1 MTTPPGPN
9 LPTPPNIPPSSA
21 SEELSA
27 TPGQSG
33 AQLSHSPFAKMFPGG
48 ATPQQLTLF
57 VNNYLKMMITQFQ
70 QQNQSWQRSQQQLQ
84 QIEEGNDPD

>member
-9 LPTPPNIPPSSA
+9 LPTPPNIPPSA
-21 SEELSA
+21 AQELSA
-27 TPGQSG
+27 TPGQAG
-33 AQLSHSPFAKMFPGG
+33 ASMSNSPFAKMFPGG

-57 VNNYLKMMITQFQ
+57 INNYLKSMISQFQ
-70 QQNQSWQRSQQQLQ
+70 QQNQSWQQSQQQLQ